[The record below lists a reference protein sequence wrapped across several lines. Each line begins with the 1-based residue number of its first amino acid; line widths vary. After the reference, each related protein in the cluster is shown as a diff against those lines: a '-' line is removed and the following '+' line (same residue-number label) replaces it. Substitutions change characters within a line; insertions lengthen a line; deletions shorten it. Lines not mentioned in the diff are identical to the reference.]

1 MPVDVCFYVYKDIPI
16 IKTIGKGLADTI
28 IFTDLCPDYE
38 LWQELVQSK
47 EVYIFDHQ
55 AQAGNIDL
63 WIVSEKGAQPFN
75 KKA

>member
-1 MPVDVCFYVYKDIPI
+1 MNGRYEIKAAKARYSLWENDLDAAIKIAVGIKNMVKQDV
-16 IKTIGKGLADTI
+16 
-28 IFTDLCPDYE
+28 
-38 LWQELVQSK
+38 
-47 EVYIFDHQ
+47 VYIFDHQ